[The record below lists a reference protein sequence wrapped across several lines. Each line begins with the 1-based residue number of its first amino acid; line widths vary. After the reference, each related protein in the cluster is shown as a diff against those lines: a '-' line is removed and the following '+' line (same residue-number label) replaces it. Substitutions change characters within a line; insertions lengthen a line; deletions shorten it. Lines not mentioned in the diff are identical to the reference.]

1 MACMLMFTYMHAI
14 ILLLF
19 FYTLLAP
26 SIDMGGAP
34 RRHSAHIAPL
44 GNTLHVVHVAILTMC
59 SVLQF
64 AAMCC
69 SACRGRIVD
78 VCMRGVGAAASQCC
92 NT

>member
-1 MACMLMFTYMHAI
+1 MYVCICIYTYIYIFKYMN
-14 ILLLF
+14 
-19 FYTLLAP
+19 
-26 SIDMGGAP
+26 DMGGAP

-44 GNTLHVVHVAILTMC
+44 GNTLHVAHVAILTMC